1 MSGAEHLGPYLLEVK
16 EGVFPLG
23 GDSLAL
29 GAFATVKRGWRVCD
43 LGTGSGCLPSRPD
56 GPEPEGASGQQS
68 VDHGLQPQQI
78 AILIGAAGIVLGMP
92 GRADQERIEFYSDR
106 ANPPGQSG
114 GMVYVNE
121 FAVALDKTARKVMP
135 LGLGYDRRIH
145 GFGIFGYFTDERRL
159 EIPVFSRDITPCVRK
174 EDILPFG
181 IKTLCHNPICP
192 LSCVL

>member
-1 MSGAEHLGPYLLEVK
+1 MPAPPAAFPMQIRVVFVVFLRFEVFGRNTK
-16 EGVFPLG
+16 
-23 GDSLAL
+23 
-29 GAFATVKRGWRVCD
+29 GWRPEKK
-43 LGTGSGCLPSRPD
+43 GTGSGCLPSRPD

-135 LGLGYDRRIH
+135 PWSWLRPPHPRLWHIWIFH
-145 GFGIFGYFTDERRL
+145 GRAPSGNSGIL
-159 EIPVFSRDITPCVRK
+159 SRHN
-174 EDILPFG
+174 
-181 IKTLCHNPICP
+181 TLRPQGRHIAIWYKNSVP
-192 LSCVL
+192 